1 MKSYK
6 RQRQASLVLRYLL
19 LTLLAIIWIFP
30 IVWIILTS
38 FSKNNTGFVST
49 FIPQQ
54 WTLDN
59 FTGIFNNP
67 VYPYGHWLLNTF
79 VIAVICAVVNTLIT
93 TVMSYVLSRLRFKLR
108 KPFLQLALIIG
119 MFPGI
124 MAMIALYYILKS
136 FNMTNLVGLT
146 LIYIGGSGLGFYIFK
161 GFLDTIPASIDE
173 AAVIDGATKWQIFTK
188 ITLPLS
194 KPMIVYTSLTA
205 FIAPWLDFL
214 FASVILGGGDPKS
227 RTIAYGLQNM
237 MTNSRGSSATN
248 FTQFVAGCVII
259 AIPIT
264 ILFIIM
270 QKFYVKGITAGADK
284 G

>member
-124 MAMIALYYILKS
+124 MAMIALYYIIKS

-194 KPMIVYTSLTA
+194 
-205 FIAPWLDFL
+205 
-214 FASVILGGGDPKS
+214 
-227 RTIAYGLQNM
+227 
-237 MTNSRGSSATN
+237 
-248 FTQFVAGCVII
+248 
-259 AIPIT
+259 
-264 ILFIIM
+264 
-270 QKFYVKGITAGADK
+270 
-284 G
+284 